1 MDRLENYMTE
11 QEYKEII
18 DNLKS
23 MADEKYRQFHQR
35 LVPNVDNLLGVQ
47 VPKIKTLAKEIAK
60 HDYKGFLRYNSTEYY
75 EEIMLRGLVIGYIKA
90 DIEEVIGYI
99 EEFVLQID
107 NWGVCDSFCA
117 NLKITVNNKERVL
130 ELIEKYLKSDRE
142 FELRFAIVM
151 LLDFYIDKEHLL
163 YLFDVFNSTNHEGYY
178 VKMAVAWAISICY
191 IKYKS
196 ETKIFLEENCL
207 DDFTY
212 NKAIQK
218 IIESNRILKEEKIE
232 LKNLKRK

>member
-1 MDRLENYMTE
+1 MTKK
-11 QEYKEII
+11 EYKDII

-23 MADEKYRQFHQR
+23 MADEKYKQFHQK
-35 LVPNVDNLLGVQ
+35 LVPNVDNLIGVQ
-47 VPKIKTLAKEIAK
+47 VPKIKSLAKEIAK
-60 HDYKGFLRYNSTEYY
+60 GDYKGFLSYNSTDYY

-90 DIEEVIGYI
+90 DIEEVIEYI
-99 EEFVLQID
+99 KGFVPQID

-117 NLKITVNNKERVL
+117 NLKITLKNKERML
-130 ELIEKYLKSDRE
+130 ELINYYLKSDKE

-151 LLDFYIDKEHLL
+151 LLDFYIDKENLS
-163 YLFDVFNSTNHEGYY
+163 YLFNVFNSIHHDGYY

-191 IKYKS
+191 IKYKD
-196 ETKIFLEENCL
+196 ETMKFILDNDL

-218 IIESNRILKEEKIE
+218 IIESTRISKEEKIE
-232 LKNLKRK
+232 LKKLKR

>member
-1 MDRLENYMTE
+1 MTK

-23 MADEKYRQFHQR
+23 MADEKYREFHQK
-35 LVPNVDNLLGVQ
+35 LVPNVDNLLGIQ
-47 VPKIKTLAKEIAK
+47 VPKIKALAKEIAK
-60 HDYKGFLRYNSTEYY
+60 GDYKGFLRYNSTDYY
-75 EEIMLRGLVIGYIKA
+75 EEVMLRGLVIGDVKA

-99 EEFVLQID
+99 EGFVPQIN

-117 NLKITVNNKERVL
+117 NLKITLKNKDRML
-130 ELIEKYLKSDRE
+130 EVINHYLKSDRE

-151 LLDFYIDKEHLL
+151 LLDFYIEKEYLS
-163 YLFDVFNSTNHEGYY
+163 YLFNVFNSIHHDGYY

-191 IKYKS
+191 IKYKD
-196 ETKIFLEENCL
+196 ETMKFMLDNDL

-218 IIESNRILKEEKIE
+218 IIESTRIPKEEKLE
-232 LKNLKRK
+232 LKKLKR

>member
-1 MDRLENYMTE
+1 MTK
-11 QEYKEII
+11 QEYKQII

-35 LVPNVDNLLGVQ
+35 LVPNVENLLGIQ
-47 VPKIKTLAKEIAK
+47 VPKIKALAKEIAK
-60 HDYKGFLRYNSTEYY
+60 GDYKGFLRYNSTDYY
-75 EEIMLRGLVIGYIKA
+75 EEVMLRGLVIGDVKA

-99 EEFVLQID
+99 EDFVPQIN

-117 NLKITVNNKERVL
+117 NLKITLKNKDRML
-130 ELIEKYLKSDRE
+130 EVINHYLKSDRE

-151 LLDFYIDKEHLL
+151 LLDFYIDKEYLS
-163 YLFDVFNSTNHEGYY
+163 YLFNVFNSIHHDGYY

-191 IKYKS
+191 IKYKD
-196 ETKIFLEENCL
+196 ETMKFILDNDL

-218 IIESNRILKEEKIE
+218 IIESTRISKEEKIE
-232 LKNLKRK
+232 LKKLKR